1 MQSIKEFYV
10 QAKIVGCIN
19 MGNRNN
25 AIIFLHVATAPRFV
39 TLYEFPDPAI
49 VLHIFWAF
57 ATPRPPMHAI
67 QHG

>member
-19 MGNRNN
+19 MGNKNN

-39 TLYEFPDPAI
+39 TLFMS
-49 VLHIFWAF
+49 FQ
-57 ATPRPPMHAI
+57 I
-67 QHG
+67 QQ